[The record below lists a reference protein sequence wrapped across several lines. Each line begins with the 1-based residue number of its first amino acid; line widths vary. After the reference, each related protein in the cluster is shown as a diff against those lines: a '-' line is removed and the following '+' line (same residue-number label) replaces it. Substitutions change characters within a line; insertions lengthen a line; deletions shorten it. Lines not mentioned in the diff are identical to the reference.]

1 VREIGGE
8 IQVLWLQ
15 YWDSR
20 DEVCE
25 EEESRQYK

>member
-1 VREIGGE
+1 LRKREQVREIGGE

-15 YWDSR
+15 YWDSK

-25 EEESRQYK
+25 E